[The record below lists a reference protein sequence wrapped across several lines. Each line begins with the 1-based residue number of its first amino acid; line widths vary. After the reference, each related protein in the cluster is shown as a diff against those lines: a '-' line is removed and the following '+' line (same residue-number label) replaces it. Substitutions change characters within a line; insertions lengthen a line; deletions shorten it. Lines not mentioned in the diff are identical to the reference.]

1 MRYAWGMDDILLPG
15 LPFSHEKDAQFDGHF
30 FRAIL
35 TTGIFCRP
43 ICPSRPARAENVLF
57 FSTAAAAAEAGFRP
71 CLRCKPESA
80 PDRPD
85 GVGVSRLVRQALRL
99 IAAGVEGEE
108 LSARLHISS
117 RQLRRRFV
125 QELGTPPVAVGQT
138 RRLLFA
144 KKLIDETD
152 LPMTDVAFAA
162 GYGSVRRFNAA
173 IQQTYGRTPSG
184 IRQSRRQG
192 TMAAEPGHITLKL
205 FYRPPYDWRAIW
217 DYLALRATPGVEELT
232 AASYRR
238 LLVMDDTT
246 GIIELTPFPD
256 ENFLRLQLPTSLARH
271 LLIITE
277 RLKRLFDLRA
287 DLALSSA
294 ILKQDSLLAPI
305 ISRRPGIHLPGA
317 WDEFEVAVRIILGQ
331 QVSVKGATT
340 LTGRLVRQFGSHHP
354 LPDEPDLAWQ
364 FPTPAQLVDGDIASL
379 GLPQKR
385 AETIRALAAAV
396 LAGELEWH
404 RPEELAAT
412 EARLT
417 ALPGIGPWTAQMIA
431 MRALGETDAFPAGD
445 LVLRQAVAPADHP
458 PMPARHLE
466 QLASAWQ
473 PYRAYAAQL
482 LWVYQSERR

>member
-1 MRYAWGMDDILLPG
+1 MDDTLLPG
-15 LPFSHEKDAQFDGHF
+15 LPYSHEKDARFDGHF

-71 CLRCKPESA
+71 CLRCRPESA

-99 IAAGVEGEE
+99 IATGVASDE
-108 LSARLHISS
+108 LPARLHISS

-125 QELGTPPVAVGQT
+125 QELGTPPVAVSQT

-152 LPMTDVAFAA
+152 LPMTDLAFAA

-173 IQQTYGRTPSG
+173 IQQTYGRTPSA

-192 TMAAEPGHITLKL
+192 TVASEPGQLTLKL

-232 AASYRR
+232 ATSYRR
-238 LLVMDDTT
+238 LVVMAEAS
-246 GIIELTPFPD
+246 GVIELTPFPE
-256 ENFLRLQLPTSLARH
+256 ENFLRLQLPASLSRH
-271 LLIITE
+271 LLVITE

-287 DLALSSA
+287 DPALSGA
-294 ILKQDSLLAPI
+294 VLDHDPLLAQI
-305 ISRRPGIHLPGA
+305 MADRPGIRLPGA

-340 LTGRLVRQFGSHHP
+340 LTGRLVSQFGSHHP
-354 LPDEPDLAWQ
+354 QPDEATLAWQ
-364 FPTPAQLVDGDIASL
+364 FPTPAQLVNGDIASI

-417 ALPGIGPWTAQMIA
+417 ALPGVGPWTAQMIA
-431 MRALGETDAFPAGD
+431 MRALGESDAFPAGD
-445 LVLRQAVAPADHP
+445 LVL
-458 PMPARHLE
+458 
-466 QLASAWQ
+466 
-473 PYRAYAAQL
+473 
-482 LWVYQSERR
+482 